1 MKSYHIY
8 ILTNK
13 KNTVLY
19 TGVTSDLEQR
29 VYEHKTKFYPKSFTA
44 KYNCDKLIYFEEFA
58 DIEEAIHREKQLKR
72 YKRSFKE
79 NLINSLNPD
88 WNDLSA
94 GWYEKPSIEL
104 GIKLNLSNLFVQ
116 SDAGTRTCIHT
127 GAVRHDSNDEVELQ

>member
-1 MKSYHIY
+1 MY

-13 KNTVLY
+13 NNTVLY

-44 KYNCDKLIYFEEFA
+44 KYNCDKLIYFEEFS

-79 NLINSLNPD
+79 NLINSMNPD

-104 GIKLNLSNLFVQ
+104 GIKLNKP
-116 SDAGTRTCIHT
+116 
-127 GAVRHDSNDEVELQ
+127 E